1 MGKQRNTMK
10 YYAVKKGRN
19 PGIYTS
25 WDSCL
30 EEVKG
35 YSGAIYKSFKTLE
48 EANEFMTGI
57 KEEIEIGK
65 NAVIAYVDGSYNQKL
80 KVYGAGVVYITEGEE
95 IELMKSFDD
104 AYHTHRNVAGEVK
117 ASELAIAKAI
127 EDEKSQI
134 VIYHDYQ
141 GISSWAT
148 GEWKAN
154 NDLTKAYKKF
164 IEDARKNIEI
174 DFVKVKGHSNDE
186 YNDRADGLAKQA
198 CGIGE

>member
-1 MGKQRNTMK
+1 MK

-48 EANEFMTGI
+48 DANEFMTGI
-57 KEEIEIGK
+57 KEEIEIGP
-65 NAVIAYVDGSYNQKL
+65 NSAIAYVDGSYNQKL

-104 AYHTHRNVAGEVK
+104 DYHSHRNVAGEVK
-117 ASELAIAKAI
+117 ASELAITKAI
-127 EDEKSQI
+127 EDKKNQI

-141 GISSWAT
+141 GIASWAT
-148 GEWKAN
+148 GDWKTN
-154 NDLTKAYKKF
+154 NDLTKSYKKF
-164 IEDARKNIEI
+164 IDEARKNIGI
-174 DFVKVKGHSNDE
+174 DFVKVKGHSNDK
-186 YNDRADGLAKQA
+186 YNDRADSLAKTA
-198 CGIGE
+198 CGIQ